1 MKWEVVAM
9 KIAALST
16 AIALAGLSSAW
27 AQPAAPAHDP
37 AQVAAAAA
45 MHKTCAADQDK
56 FCASAASPHEQL
68 ACMRKI
74 MDQLSPACA
83 KAINDLPPG
92 KAQTPKP

>member
-1 MKWEVVAM
+1 
-9 KIAALST
+9 
-16 AIALAGLSSAW
+16 
-27 AQPAAPAHDP
+27 
-37 AQVAAAAA
+37 
-45 MHKTCAADQDK
+45 MHKACAADQDK
-56 FCASAASPHEQL
+56 LCPTAASPHEQL

>member
-1 MKWEVVAM
+1 
-9 KIAALST
+9 
-16 AIALAGLSSAW
+16 
-27 AQPAAPAHDP
+27 
-37 AQVAAAAA
+37 

-56 FCASAASPHEQL
+56 FCASATSPHEQL

>member
-1 MKWEVVAM
+1 M
-9 KIAALST
+9 KIKALT
-16 AIALAGLSSAW
+16 LVVALAGFGSAY
-27 AQPAAPAHDP
+27 AQPAPAAGGHDP

-56 FCASAASPHEQL
+56 FCAMATSPHEQL